1 MKVIFA
7 VLVVLISLTMAK
19 GNAID
24 IAWKLLCKL
33 NKENPGK
40 MNEVKECDT
49 KIFGERA
56 DWLPDAIRKCEK
68 AEFPTDSLDEFLN
81 EMCREEREAD
91 VQEMKMCVGEKYAEL
106 HVDPESIIIEAISKC
121 L

>member
-1 MKVIFA
+1 
-7 VLVVLISLTMAK
+7 MAK

-91 VQEMKMCVGEKYAEL
+91 VQVIIKYNEILYLISAFVIKIYFCLYEEL
-106 HVDPESIIIEAISKC
+106 LRQQNYFIS
-121 L
+121 LLYRN